1 MKFAPIFI
9 VLFIGL
15 VLVPS
20 AFAEESKITRMGV
33 TPPMGWNSYDA
44 FGDSVTEAE
53 TLANAEFMRKKLLSH
68 GWNTVVID
76 FRWYDPV
83 ITLDDRQLTK
93 ERTGAT
99 LTADHYGRL
108 LPAPEKFPSAA
119 NGSGFQALAAR
130 IHSMGLKFGFHMMR
144 GIPRQAVAAKTPID
158 GGSFTAA
165 DAANTNSRCGWCPDM
180 YGVADNAAGQAW
192 YDSCVRQWASWGLD
206 FVKVDDLSNPY
217 STHEIEMLRKAIDK
231 CGRHIILST
240 SPGPTPVNQAE
251 HIKSNAD
258 MWRISGDFWDVWG
271 SLDRQFDLLDQWK
284 SVGGPGHWP
293 DADMIPFGHIG
304 IRNTT
309 RAPSPADRRTRFT
322 PEEQKTLMTLWCIA
336 PSPLMLGMHLPD
348 LDSATLDL
356 LTNDEVIAVNQDPLG
371 KPAERIRRNSDKTEV
386 WIKDLSDGSKAVG
399 FFNRGEQ
406 SAQVTLS
413 LQDLGLN
420 TPCTARDLWAKKNLE
435 SLKNDSSCTLPPHGS
450 QFLKIS
456 YKQ

>member
-1 MKFAPIFI
+1 M
-9 VLFIGL
+9 VLVMGL
-15 VLVPS
+15 VITTVLG
-20 AFAEESKITRMGV
+20 AENSETISRVCM
-33 TPPMGWNSYDA
+33 PPMGWNSYDA

-53 TLANAEFMRKKLLSH
+53 TLANAEFMRKKLLSY

-158 GGSFTAA
+158 GASFTAA

-192 YDSCVRQWASWGLD
+192 YDSCVRLWASWGLD
-206 FVKVDDLSNPY
+206 FVKVDDLSEPY

-251 HIKSNAD
+251 HIKLNAD
-258 MWRISGDFWDVWG
+258 MWRISRDFWDVWG

-284 SVGGPGHWP
+284 NVGDPGHWP

-309 RAPSPADRRTRFT
+309 RAPSRWTRFT
-322 PEEQKTLMTLWCIA
+322 PEEQKTLMTLWCMA
-336 PSPLMLGMHLPD
+336 PSPLMLGMNLPD
-348 LDSATLDL
+348 LDSATLDI

-371 KPAERIRRNSDKTEV
+371 KPANRIKKNPEKTEIWV
-386 WIKDLSDGSKAVG
+386 KELSDGSKGVG
-399 FFNRGEQ
+399 LFNRGEHP
-406 SAQVTLS
+406 SQVMVN
-413 LQDLGLN
+413 LQELGLKS
-420 TPCTARDLWAKKNLE
+420 PCTARDLWAKKNLE
-435 SLKNDSSCTLPPHGS
+435 TLKNDYSCTLPPHGS
-450 QFLKIS
+450 QLLKFS
-456 YKQ
+456 SNH

>member
-1 MKFAPIFI
+1 M
-9 VLFIGL
+9 VLVMGL
-15 VLVPS
+15 VITTVLG
-20 AFAEESKITRMGV
+20 AENSETISRVCM
-33 TPPMGWNSYDA
+33 PPMGWNSYDA

-53 TLANAEFMRKKLLSH
+53 TLANAEFMRKKLLSY

-158 GGSFTAA
+158 GASFTAA

-192 YDSCVRQWASWGLD
+192 YDSYVRLWASWGLD
-206 FVKVDDLSNPY
+206 FVKVDDLSEPY

-251 HIKSNAD
+251 HIKLIAD
-258 MWRISGDFWDVWG
+258 MWRISRDFWDVWG

-284 SVGGPGHWP
+284 NVGGPGHWP

-309 RAPSPADRRTRFT
+309 RAPSRWTRFT
-322 PEEQKTLMTLWCIA
+322 PEEQKTLMTLWCMA
-336 PSPLMLGMHLPD
+336 PSPLMLGMNLPD
-348 LDSATLDL
+348 LDSATLDI

-371 KPAERIRRNSDKTEV
+371 KPANRIKKNPEKTEIWV
-386 WIKDLSDGSKAVG
+386 KELSDGSKGVG
-399 FFNRGEQ
+399 LFNRGEHP
-406 SAQVTLS
+406 SQVMVN
-413 LQDLGLN
+413 LQELGLKS
-420 TPCTARDLWAKKNLE
+420 PCTARDHWAKKNLE
-435 SLKNDSSCTLPPHGS
+435 TLKNDYSCTLPPHGS
-450 QFLKIS
+450 QLLQFS
-456 YKQ
+456 SNH

>member
-1 MKFAPIFI
+1 M
-9 VLFIGL
+9 VLVMGL
-15 VLVPS
+15 VITTVLG
-20 AFAEESKITRMGV
+20 AENSETISRVCM
-33 TPPMGWNSYDA
+33 PPMGWNSYDA

-53 TLANAEFMRKKLLSH
+53 TLANAEFMRKKLLSY

-158 GGSFTAA
+158 GASFTAA

-192 YDSCVRQWASWGLD
+192 YDSCVRLWASWGLD
-206 FVKVDDLSNPY
+206 FVKVDDLSEPY

-251 HIKSNAD
+251 HIKLNAD
-258 MWRISGDFWDVWG
+258 MWRISRDFWDVWG

-284 SVGGPGHWP
+284 NVGGPGHWP

-309 RAPSPADRRTRFT
+309 RAPSRWTRFT
-322 PEEQKTLMTLWCIA
+322 PEEQKTLMTLWCMA
-336 PSPLMLGMHLPD
+336 PSPLMLGMNLPD
-348 LDSATLDL
+348 LDSATLDI

-371 KPAERIRRNSDKTEV
+371 KPANRIKKNPEKTEIWV
-386 WIKDLSDGSKAVG
+386 KELSDGSKGVG
-399 FFNRGEQ
+399 LFNRGEQ

-420 TPCTARDLWAKKNLE
+420 IPCTARDLWAKNDLENLQ
-435 SLKNDSSCTLPPHGS
+435 NDYSCMLPPHGS
-450 QFLKIS
+450 QLLKIS
-456 YKQ
+456 PKK

>member
-1 MKFAPIFI
+1 M
-9 VLFIGL
+9 GL
-15 VLVPS
+15 VITTVLG
-20 AFAEESKITRMGV
+20 AENSETISRVCM
-33 TPPMGWNSYDA
+33 PPMGWNSYDA

-53 TLANAEFMRKKLLSH
+53 TLANAEFMRKKLLSY

-158 GGSFTAA
+158 GASFTAA

-192 YDSCVRQWASWGLD
+192 YDSCVRLWASWGLD
-206 FVKVDDLSNPY
+206 FVKVDDLSEPY

-251 HIKSNAD
+251 HIKLNAD
-258 MWRISGDFWDVWG
+258 MWRISRDFWDVWG

-284 SVGGPGHWP
+284 NVGGPGHWP

-309 RAPSPADRRTRFT
+309 RAPSRWTRFT
-322 PEEQKTLMTLWCIA
+322 PEEQKTLMTLWCMA
-336 PSPLMLGMHLPD
+336 PSPLMLGMNLPD
-348 LDSATLDL
+348 LDSATLDI

-371 KPAERIRRNSDKTEV
+371 KPANRIKKNPEKTEIWV
-386 WIKDLSDGSKAVG
+386 KELSDGSKGVG
-399 FFNRGEQ
+399 LFNRGEHP
-406 SAQVTLS
+406 SQVMVN
-413 LQDLGLN
+413 LQELGLKS
-420 TPCTARDLWAKKNLE
+420 PCTARDLWAKKNLE
-435 SLKNDSSCTLPPHGS
+435 TLKNDYSCTLPPHGS
-450 QFLKIS
+450 QLLQFS
-456 YKQ
+456 SNH

>member
-1 MKFAPIFI
+1 M
-9 VLFIGL
+9 GL
-15 VLVPS
+15 VITTVLG
-20 AFAEESKITRMGV
+20 AENSETISRVCM
-33 TPPMGWNSYDA
+33 PPMGWNSYDA

-53 TLANAEFMRKKLLSH
+53 TLANAEFMRKKLLSY

-158 GGSFTAA
+158 GASFTAA

-192 YDSCVRQWASWGLD
+192 YDSCVRLWASWGLD
-206 FVKVDDLSNPY
+206 FVKVDDLSEPY

-251 HIKSNAD
+251 HIKLNAD
-258 MWRISGDFWDVWG
+258 MWRISRDFWDVWG

-284 SVGGPGHWP
+284 NVGDPGHWP

-309 RAPSPADRRTRFT
+309 RAPSRWTRFT
-322 PEEQKTLMTLWCIA
+322 PEEQKTLMTLWCMA
-336 PSPLMLGMHLPD
+336 PSPLMLGMNLPD
-348 LDSATLDL
+348 LDSATLDI

-371 KPAERIRRNSDKTEV
+371 KPANRIKKNPEKTEIWV
-386 WIKDLSDGSKAVG
+386 KELSDGSKGVG
-399 FFNRGEQ
+399 LFNRGEHP
-406 SAQVTLS
+406 SQVMVN
-413 LQDLGLN
+413 LQELGLKS
-420 TPCTARDLWAKKNLE
+420 PCTARDLWAKKNLE
-435 SLKNDSSCTLPPHGS
+435 TLKNDYSCTLPPHGS
-450 QFLKIS
+450 QLLKFS
-456 YKQ
+456 SNH

>member
-1 MKFAPIFI
+1 M
-9 VLFIGL
+9 VLVMGL
-15 VLVPS
+15 VITTVLG
-20 AFAEESKITRMGV
+20 AENSETISRVCM
-33 TPPMGWNSYDA
+33 PPMGWNSYDA

-53 TLANAEFMRKKLLSH
+53 TLANAEFMRKKLLSY

-158 GGSFTAA
+158 GASFTAA

-192 YDSCVRQWASWGLD
+192 YDSCVRLWASWGLD
-206 FVKVDDLSNPY
+206 FVKVDDLSEPY

-251 HIKSNAD
+251 HIKLNAD
-258 MWRISGDFWDVWG
+258 MWRISRDFWDVWG

-284 SVGGPGHWP
+284 NVGGPGHWP

-309 RAPSPADRRTRFT
+309 RAPSRWTRFT
-322 PEEQKTLMTLWCIA
+322 PEEQKTLMTLWCMA
-336 PSPLMLGMHLPD
+336 PSPLMLGMNLPD
-348 LDSATLDL
+348 LDSATLDI

-371 KPAERIRRNSDKTEV
+371 KPANRIKKNPEKTEIWV
-386 WIKDLSDGSKAVG
+386 KELSDGSKGVG
-399 FFNRGEQ
+399 LFNRGEHP
-406 SAQVTLS
+406 SQVMVN
-413 LQDLGLN
+413 LQELGLKS
-420 TPCTARDLWAKKNLE
+420 PCTARDLWAKKNLE
-435 SLKNDSSCTLPPHGS
+435 TLKNDYSCTLPPHGS
-450 QFLKIS
+450 QLLQFS
-456 YKQ
+456 SNH